1 MNDIQYIFNIYL
13 QIIKE
18 AILEN
23 PCGEDIFEEY
33 STKGFLNDIS
43 RRRVINIVVNQ
54 MLLFKEKLRRPLT
67 IEDKCEFAKSIIEIF
82 PKLKDPETQLG
93 YVSIQK
99 YLNII
104 F

>member
-1 MNDIQYIFNIYL
+1 
-13 QIIKE
+13 
-18 AILEN
+18 
-23 PCGEDIFEEY
+23 
-33 STKGFLNDIS
+33 
-43 RRRVINIVVNQ
+43 

-82 PKLKDPETQLG
+82 PKLRDPETQLG